1 MLLVVYKFRTDLFL
15 TMLLVVYKFRTDLFL
30 TMLLVYTSLKQT
42 YS

>member
-15 TMLLVVYKFRTDLFL
+15 TMLLVVYKFRTDLIL
-30 TMLLVYTSLKQT
+30 TMLLVYTSLEQT